1 MTTGS
6 PNTGRS
12 FIAPYRLENCDN
24 LYLSYI
30 SPPVYRVGLGDG
42 GADSELKGCAI
53 AIGEAVTSLVCFFT
67 TLRIA
72 AAESRSSG
80 A

>member
-1 MTTGS
+1 MITMIIMITVMITMVTIMITMVTMITS
-6 PNTGRS
+6 
-12 FIAPYRLENCDN
+12 
-24 LYLSYI
+24 
-30 SPPVYRVGLGDG
+30 
-42 GADSELKGCAI
+42 CAI